1 MALPADFI
9 SRTKP
14 LLGDEWDAF
23 EQALH
28 EKSPVS
34 IRLNPM
40 KILPEDCLLSLVPT
54 EKVPWASDAYYL
66 ASRPLFTLDPLF
78 HAGCYYVQEAS
89 SMYLETIL
97 KKHVSE
103 KANVLD
109 LCAAPGGKS
118 TLLASALPAGSL
130 LVANEVIRSRAH
142 ILAENITK
150 WGNPYTIVSN
160 NDPSAF
166 GQIPAFFDV
175 LVTDVPCSGEGMF
188 RKDPNAMQEWSIQQ
202 VKLCAERQKRILAD
216 CWPTLKSGGILI
228 YSTCTYN
235 REENEENLQWI
246 CEELGAEIIEE
257 PRRFLPHQTKGEGF
271 FIAVLRKSE
280 TESTTINSRTK
291 KLQTANKQ
299 SVKIPQELKQLLVSK
314 DDFSFFLEKNT
325 FIAFPLSLEPDY
337 LYLKNRLKILSAGI
351 FLGELKG
358 KDFIPDHALAMSS
371 NLSPSTFPALE
382 VDKPTAIRYL
392 QKEAL
397 AAPPSEFPLG
407 IALATYQ
414 QVPLGFIKNIGNRI
428 NNLYPQ
434 EWRIRNRF

>member
-14 LLGDEWDAF
+14 LLGGEWDAF
-23 EQALH
+23 EQALR
-28 EKSPVS
+28 EEIPVS
-34 IRLNPM
+34 IRLNPE
-40 KILPEDCLLSLVPT
+40 KTLPEACLTSLAPT
-54 EKVPWASDAYYL
+54 EKVPWASNAYYL
-66 ASRPLFTLDPLF
+66 ASRPSFTLDPLF

-97 KKHVSE
+97 KKYVLE

-118 TLLASALPAGSL
+118 TQLASVLPTGSL

-142 ILAENITK
+142 ILSENITK
-150 WGNPYTIVSN
+150 WGNPHTIVSN
-160 NDPSAF
+160 NDPFAF

-235 REENEENLQWI
+235 REENEDNLQWI

-257 PRRFLPHQTKGEGF
+257 PRRFLSHQTKGEGF
-271 FIAVLRKSE
+271 FIAALRKSE
-280 TESTTINSRTK
+280 TGNTAGNNRTK
-291 KLQTANKQ
+291 KLQTSNKQ
-299 SVKIPQELKQLLVSK
+299 TAKISPELKQLLASK
-314 DDFSFFLEKNT
+314 DEFSFFSENNI
-325 FIAFPLSLEPDY
+325 FVAFPIMLEQDY
-337 LYLKNRLKILSAGI
+337 LQLKNRLKILSAGI
-351 FLGELKG
+351 RLGEMKG
-358 KDFIPDHALAMSS
+358 KNFIPDHALAMSPER
-371 NLSPSTFPALE
+371 SPSIFPALE
-382 VDKPTAIRYL
+382 VDKTTAICYL
-392 QKEAL
+392 RKETL
-397 AAPPSEFPLG
+397 PVLPSEFPLG
-407 IALATYQ
+407 IVLVTYQ
-414 QVPLGFIKNIGNRI
+414 HIPLGFIKNIGNRT

-434 EWRIRNRF
+434 EWRIRNLF